1 MAEHVRLLFFA
12 GSARRDSWNK
22 KLAKLGAEIAQAN
35 GLPSTFADLGDYP
48 MPLYDGDLESAE
60 GPPENALKLKH
71 LLEQH
76 QGVFIAAPEYN
87 SSITPL
93 LKNSLDWVSRIR
105 EEGEPALQ
113 VYKTRVFAIGGASP
127 GPYGGVR
134 ALLTVRQI
142 LQVGLGALVLPGQ
155 VTVARASGAFEA
167 SGHLKDKA
175 QQQRYKRLIE
185 NLAVAAT
192 KLTH

>member
-12 GSARRDSWNK
+12 GSAREDSWNK
-22 KLAKLGAEIAQAN
+22 KLAMLGAEIAQAN
-35 GLPSTFADLGDYP
+35 GLPSTFVDLADYP

-76 QGVFIAAPEYN
+76 QGVFIAVPEYN

-93 LKNSLDWVSRIR
+93 LKNTLDWVSRVR
-105 EEGEPALQ
+105 EETEPALQ
-113 VYKTRVFAIGGASP
+113 VYKSRVFAIGGASP
-127 GPYGGVR
+127 GAFGGIR

-142 LQVGLGALVLPGQ
+142 LQVGLGALVLPDQ
-155 VTVARASGAFEA
+155 VTVARATGAFQA

-175 QQQRYKRLIE
+175 LQDRYKELID